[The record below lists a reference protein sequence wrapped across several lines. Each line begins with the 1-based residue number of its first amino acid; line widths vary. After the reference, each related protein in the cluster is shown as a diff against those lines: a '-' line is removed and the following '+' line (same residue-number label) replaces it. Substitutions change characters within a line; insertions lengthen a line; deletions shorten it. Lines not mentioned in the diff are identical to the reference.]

1 MNGLL
6 FSDHAGWR
14 LQGPKGAGCQET
26 HPEDDGGEGTLVE
39 INYLTPIYLLRFC
52 LFSATM
58 FTMWCCMLLLV
69 LSLTC
74 MMCLIRFF
82 VSLFSNWDLYQ
93 CSQGQALIYMEPE
106 KQVMS
111 RSSDECVVALCDQW
125 WVREPEN
132 TPWFMVVFLYFV
144 SSLITMV
151 KRSDIQCGSK
161 ATWQYRQVSKVII
174 RGNSKLNISELNS

>member
-1 MNGLL
+1 MFSDFLMNGLL

-39 INYLTPIYLLRFC
+39 INYLIPIYLLRFC

-58 FTMWCCMLLLV
+58 FTMWCWMLLLV

-82 VSLFSNWDLYQ
+82 IMCLCFLIGISTNVPRAKLWSTW
-93 CSQGQALIYMEPE
+93 SQRSRWCHALQTSVWWHYATSGEYGAWKYSLIYG
-106 KQVMS
+106 S
-111 RSSDECVVALCDQW
+111 FSCCV
-125 WVREPEN
+125 
-132 TPWFMVVFLYFV
+132 F
-144 SSLITMV
+144 SLIAMAWCSV
-151 KRSDIQCGSK
+151 WIQGYLT
-161 ATWQYRQVSKVII
+161 A
-174 RGNSKLNISELNS
+174 